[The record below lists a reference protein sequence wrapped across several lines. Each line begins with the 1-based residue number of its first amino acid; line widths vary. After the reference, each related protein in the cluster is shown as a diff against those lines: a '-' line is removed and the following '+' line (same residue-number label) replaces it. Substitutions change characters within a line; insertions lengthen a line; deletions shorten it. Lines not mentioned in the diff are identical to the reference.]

1 MKSGNEKKAEQKS
14 KKVSKKKKLNSNITT
29 IILILIFLVGL
40 SVMLYPTVSNYINEK
55 HQSKAVAAYDEKV
68 SDMKPEDYTKYFE
81 AAEKYN
87 EELAEHP
94 SAFFNP
100 DEIKGYEKILDI
112 TGTGIMGYIT
122 IKKLGVELPIYH
134 GTDEGILQIAAGHL
148 KGTSFPVGGES
159 THSVISAHRGLPS
172 AKLFTDLDKM
182 ETGDTF
188 TITILNREITYEVD
202 NISIILPN
210 ETDSLQIE
218 DKKDYCTLMT
228 CTPYGINTHRLLVR
242 GHCIGTGEPQH
253 IHVTAE
259 AFQIDPTITAS
270 VIGIVLLIMLL
281 IRVLIRTRRRK
292 HDRRPLERKQ
302 AFLHLK
308 KKDILDNKTKE

>member
-1 MKSGNEKKAEQKS
+1 MKSGKKSQKKS
-14 KKVSKKKKLNSNITT
+14 KKVSKKRVSSNITT

-40 SVMLYPTVSNYINEK
+40 SVMLYPTVSNYINQK
-55 HQSKAVAAYDEKV
+55 NQSKAIATYDEKV
-68 SDMKPEDYTKYFE
+68 SDMKPEDYTKYFD

-87 EELAEHP
+87 EELAVHP
-94 SAFFNP
+94 SAFYNP

-148 KGTSFPVGGES
+148 KGTSFPIGGES

-172 AKLFTDLDKM
+172 AKLFTDLDKL
-182 ETGDTF
+182 ERGDTF

-202 NISIILPN
+202 NISIVLPN

-218 DKKDYCTLMT
+218 EKKDYCTLMT

-270 VIGIVLLIMLL
+270 VIGIVILILLL
-281 IRVLIRTRRRK
+281 IRVLVRTRRKSHERK
-292 HDRRPLERKQ
+292 PLRRKQ

-308 KKDILDNKTKE
+308 KEDILDNNKIKK